1 MMAARQL
8 RRATF
13 SGDQSMLKKILT
25 VCALLYAGATLAA
38 VDANQASAAE
48 LDSIKGIGPGLSG
61 KILDERKKAPFKD
74 WNDLI
79 ARVNGVGA
87 TSAAKYSTQGLTV
100 NGSAFSGA
108 AAAPAKAGKAAE
120 GMKPAPAATSTSEPM
135 KEAGAAKK

>member
-1 MMAARQL
+1 
-8 RRATF
+8 
-13 SGDQSMLKKILT
+13 MLKKILT

-87 TSAAKYSTQGLTV
+87 TSAAKYSAQGLTV

-120 GMKPAPAATSTSEPM
+120 GMKPAPAATSTSTSEPM

>member
-1 MMAARQL
+1 
-8 RRATF
+8 
-13 SGDQSMLKKILT
+13 MLKKILT

-135 KEAGAAKK
+135 KEAGVAKK

>member
-1 MMAARQL
+1 
-8 RRATF
+8 
-13 SGDQSMLKKILT
+13 MLKKILT

-120 GMKPAPAATSTSEPM
+120 GMKPAPAATSTSTSEPM